1 MAASQVTRSLA
12 GFLQFTM
19 QIAGVLDGTK
29 SSAVGHTDRNSQLLS
44 ELSVASADAASVR
57 CQLASVAPTSLSQS
71 VGQGHELGHQSAV
84 CRPNGMWIDHEQRFG
99 ATLCRHAG
107 S

>member
-19 QIAGVLDGTK
+19 QIAGVLYGTK

-44 ELSVASADAASVR
+44 ELSVASTARGMELSLGAAVESTDRSLAHLVDTRVSLRAAVR
-57 CQLASVAPTSLSQS
+57 SPAARNC
-71 VGQGHELGHQSAV
+71 ELPKCGGVTHRV
-84 CRPNGMWIDHEQRFG
+84 EC
-99 ATLCRHAG
+99 
-107 S
+107 